1 MRVLYDISTLGLGH
15 LYQQSRGGS
24 YRVDLH
30 LTEGLAASGEC
41 ELFFCA
47 NHSTVAYHGC
57 EAFLSEH
64 PRLARIPLLAP
75 RRSRAHA
82 SVRAMASAAH
92 RSARRIFG
100 SNVLPGTLRRC
111 AALVDGRLHPPVVG
125 EAAAVDVFHAAST
138 PLPAPSDRRPPKR
151 FVTVYDLSYLR
162 FPEIY
167 GAAYRRSTMAAL
179 DSLRDDDRIFTASQF
194 IRDELC
200 ERGIASVDRIHVV
213 PLAADPALFSCRPSD
228 EAIAGVRERY
238 AIPEGP
244 YALSVNSADPRKNVP
259 HAIHAF
265 ARAAHEGGGVLHSL
279 VLSGSPGPGSER
291 IREAI
296 DAYPD
301 LRDRIVQTGHV
312 PDADLGPLYSGARVF
327 IYPSIYEGFG
337 LPPLEAMQCG
347 TPTITSNTSSLPEVV
362 GDAGVMVPPDD
373 VDVLAG
379 AMLDLA
385 RDSDRR
391 RCLRER
397 ALARARRFSWE
408 ESTAATLRAY
418 RTALE
423 T

>member
-24 YRVDLH
+24 YRVDRH
-30 LTEGLAASGEC
+30 LAEGLAASGEC
-41 ELFFCA
+41 ELSFCA

-57 EAFLSEH
+57 EAFLAQH
-64 PRLARIPLLAP
+64 PDLARIPLLAP

-82 SVRAMASAAH
+82 SIRAAASAAH

-100 SNVLPGTLRRC
+100 TNVLPGTLRHC
-111 AALVDGRLHPPVVG
+111 AALVDAHLHPPVAG
-125 EAAAVDVFHAAST
+125 AASGVDIFHAAST
-138 PLPAPSDRRPPKR
+138 PLPAPSDRHSPKR
-151 FVTVYDLSYLR
+151 FLTVYDLSYLR
-162 FPEIY
+162 FPEMY
-167 GAAYRRSTMAAL
+167 GAAYRRSTTAAL
-179 DSLRDDDRIFTASQF
+179 DSLGPGDRIFTASHF

-200 ERGIASVDRIHVV
+200 ERGIASADRIHVV
-213 PLAADPALFSCRPSD
+213 PLAADPALFATGPCD
-228 EAIAGVRERY
+228 EAVSRVRERY

-265 ARAAHEGGGVLHSL
+265 ARATRASPAVVHSL
-279 VLSGSPGPGSER
+279 VLSGSPGPGAER
-291 IREAI
+291 IRDAI
-296 DAYPD
+296 GAYPD
-301 LRDRIVQTGHV
+301 LRGRIVQTGHV
-312 PDADLGPLYSGARVF
+312 PDADLGPLYTGARVF
-327 IYPSIYEGFG
+327 VYPSIYEGFG

-347 TPTITSNTSSLPEVV
+347 TPAITSNTSSLPEVV

-373 VDVLAG
+373 VDALAG

-397 ALARARRFSWE
+397 GLAQAGRFSWE
-408 ESTAATLRAY
+408 QSTAATLRAY
-418 RTALE
+418 RTALAG
-423 T
+423 

>member
-41 ELFFCA
+41 ELSFCA

-57 EAFLSEH
+57 EAFLAEH

-75 RRSRAHA
+75 RRSPAIASIRAA
-82 SVRAMASAAH
+82 ASAAH
-92 RSARRIFG
+92 RSARRLVG
-100 SNVLPGTLRRC
+100 SNVLPATLRRY
-111 AALVDGRLHPPVVG
+111 AALLDGRLHPPLGG
-125 EAAAVDVFHAAST
+125 EVSAVDIFHAAST
-138 PLPAPSDRRPPKR
+138 PLPAPGDGHAPKR
-151 FVTVYDLSYLR
+151 FLTVYDLSYLR
-162 FPEIY
+162 FPELY
-167 GAAYRRSTMAAL
+167 GAAYRRSTTAAI
-179 DSLRDDDRIFTASQF
+179 DSLRPGDRIFTASHF

-200 ERGIASVDRIHVV
+200 EHGVASADRIHVV
-213 PLAADPALFSCRPSD
+213 PLAADPALFGCDSS
-228 EAIAGVRERY
+228 EETIAEVRRRH

-265 ARAAHEGGGVLHSL
+265 ARAAREGAGVLQSL
-279 VLSGSPGPGSER
+279 VLSGSSGAGSER

-301 LRDRIVQTGHV
+301 LRGRIVQTGHV

-327 IYPSIYEGFG
+327 VYPSIYEGFG

-347 TPTITSNTSSLPEVV
+347 TPAITSNTSSLPEVV
-362 GDAGVMVPPDD
+362 GDAGVMVAPDD
-373 VDVLAG
+373 VDALAG

-385 RDSDRR
+385 RDGERR
-391 RCLRER
+391 RCARER
-397 ALARARRFSWE
+397 ALAQARRFTWE
-408 ESTAATLRAY
+408 RSTAATLGAY
-418 RTALE
+418 RTALDA
-423 T
+423 